1 MSVWS
6 RSETWF
12 CDWKR
17 KKKRKMHGEFRVG
30 AVWGRKI
37 HRNNIWAPG
46 WEKLDGGA
54 VLQWEWPTDGS
65 SLNAASGVRSVA
77 GNSLRLKINGLTMY
91 KGTQRT
97 LGPRILKCIIWAS
110 KMSLN
115 VPFSMRWI
123 APNACTTW
131 AQAKPFYLD
140 LSFQHN
146 LVRTT
151 GFTTFY
157 VKFQDLKITNLKC
170 DSKTLSKT
178 KFGSKAHMLNWW
190 ETS

>member
-37 HRNNIWAPG
+37 VTEIIFEFLTE
-46 WEKLDGGA
+46 EKLDGGA
-54 VLQWEWPTDGS
+54 VLQWEWSTDGS
-65 SLNAASGVRSVA
+65 SLNAALGVKSVA
-77 GNSLRLKINGLTMY
+77 GNSLRLKINVLTMY

-97 LGPRILKCIIWAS
+97 LGPWILKCIIWAS

-131 AQAKPFYLD
+131 AQVKPFHLD
-140 LSFQHN
+140 LSFQYN
-146 LVRTT
+146 LVRTI

-157 VKFQDLKITNLKC
+157 VRFQDLKIINFKC

-178 KFGSKAHMLNWW
+178 KFGSKAHMLNW
-190 ETS
+190 